1 MLCVGADPVCQF
13 CTDVGTTVGRMWA
26 LIDDSPAMGEQ
37 GQRVPESEPTPTEA
51 VATDAWE
58 QSAAESA
65 ALSVADGTGFGP
77 AVVGRIAA
85 AHGRSVPV
93 TEGRDGGGNVY
104 STARTIGAHDIRRRW
119 GLSVAGIGFWAL
131 VVVATLTSLLT
142 AWTLGANSN
151 SPPFAPAIGANAI
164 STMRAAF
171 LIGILAALG
180 AVTQGGAISET
191 VGAGLV
197 DGVQITSLAAT
208 TGLLTATGFMT
219 LGIYTGYPIPAAFA
233 TTGAMVGV
241 GLSLGGD
248 PAVDTYRRIGLFWAL
263 VPPTSG
269 GLAYLTATILRRDD
283 IPETVGVPLLAAL
296 VGGIVANVQ
305 LAVIPSPPDAT
316 QSSVAGFVARQV
328 SIPAVG
334 SVDPVV
340 VFVTLVAA
348 VASFQFIRR
357 RTRASV
363 EGGVRTFLVL
373 LGSVVAFSS
382 GGSQVGLAT
391 GPLENLYGTELGL
404 PGVVLLALGG
414 AGILAGAWM
423 GAPRLLQATS
433 REYAQLGVRRSIAA
447 LVPGFVIA
455 QLAIALGIPISFNN
469 IIISGVI
476 GGGLAGGSAGV
487 SRKKVGVTLV
497 FWVLTLV
504 SSIAVGFG
512 LYRAFAAVL
521 A

>member
-1 MLCVGADPVCQF
+1 
-13 CTDVGTTVGRMWA
+13 
-26 LIDDSPAMGEQ
+26 
-37 GQRVPESEPTPTEA
+37 VP
-51 VATDAWE
+51 
-58 QSAAESA
+58 
-65 ALSVADGTGFGP
+65 
-77 AVVGRIAA
+77 
-85 AHGRSVPV
+85 
-93 TEGRDGGGNVY
+93 
-104 STARTIGAHDIRRRW
+104 
-119 GLSVAGIGFWAL
+119 GLVFWAL
-131 VVVATLTSLLT
+131 VVLATLTSLVT
-142 AWTLGANSN
+142 AWALGANSN

-180 AVTQGGAISET
+180 ALTQGGAISET
-191 VGAGLV
+191 VGAGLI

-208 TGLLTATGFMT
+208 AGLLTATGFMAF
-219 LGIYTGYPIPAAFA
+219 GVYSGYPVPAAFA

-248 PAVDTYRRIGLFWAL
+248 PAIDTYRRIVTFWAL
-263 VPPTSG
+263 VPPVSG

-283 IPETVGVPLLAAL
+283 IPETVGVPLLAAV
-296 VGGIVANVQ
+296 VGGIIANVQ
-305 LAVIPSPPDAT
+305 LGVIPSPPDVT
-316 QSSVAGFVARQV
+316 QSSLAAFLARQV
-328 SIPAVG
+328 ETPLVG
-334 SVDPVV
+334 GVDPLVV
-340 VFVTLVAA
+340 LVTLAAAA
-348 VASFQFIRR
+348 VSFQFIRR
-357 RTRASV
+357 RTQASV
-363 EGGVRTFLVL
+363 DKGVRTFLVI

-404 PGVVLLALGG
+404 PSIVLLALG
-414 AGILAGAWM
+414 AVGILGGAWM

-455 QLAIALGIPISFNN
+455 QAAIALGIPISFNN

-487 SRKKVGVTLV
+487 SRRKIGVTLT

-504 SSIAVGFG
+504 TSVGIGFA
-512 LYRAFAAVL
+512 LYRALAVPL
-521 A
+521 G